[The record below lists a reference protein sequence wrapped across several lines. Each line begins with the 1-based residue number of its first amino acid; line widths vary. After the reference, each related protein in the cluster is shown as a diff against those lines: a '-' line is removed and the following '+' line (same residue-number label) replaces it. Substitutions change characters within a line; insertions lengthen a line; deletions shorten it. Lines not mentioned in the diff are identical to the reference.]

1 MLNVRNLSF
10 AYNEDKIILDDISLD
25 VQKGEVLGILG
36 PNGTGKTTFIKC
48 LNQILKPTNGT
59 VFFNNQDMSNL
70 SQKEI
75 AKFVAYVPQYTD
87 SFFPMT
93 VVDMVMM
100 GRVPF
105 VGRNYTESD
114 KQIVFD
120 IMKKMNL
127 EQFAFRSIQK
137 MSGGERQRAF
147 IARAMAQQPQMI
159 ILDEPTS
166 SLDLYNQL
174 FILHTVSDLAK
185 KENIAIIL
193 TIHDL
198 NLASMFCDKI
208 LMLKDTH
215 IFAFGSAQEVLTEKN
230 INAMYK
236 VHTKVSLEENY
247 KHIRLLKAL

>member
-10 AYNEDKIILDDISLD
+10 GYNEDKIILDEISLD
-25 VQKGEVLGILG
+25 VHKGEVLGILG

-48 LNQILKPTNGT
+48 LNHILQPTNGK
-59 VFFNNQDMSNL
+59 VFFNDQDMGRL

-105 VGRNYTESD
+105 VGNNYTESD

-137 MSGGERQRAF
+137 MS
-147 IARAMAQQPQMI
+147 
-159 ILDEPTS
+159 
-166 SLDLYNQL
+166 
-174 FILHTVSDLAK
+174 
-185 KENIAIIL
+185 
-193 TIHDL
+193 
-198 NLASMFCDKI
+198 
-208 LMLKDTH
+208 
-215 IFAFGSAQEVLTEKN
+215 
-230 INAMYK
+230 
-236 VHTKVSLEENY
+236 
-247 KHIRLLKAL
+247 

>member
-1 MLNVRNLSF
+1 MLQVRHLSF
-10 AYNEDKIILDDISLD
+10 AYNEYKTILDDISLD
-25 VQKGEVLGILG
+25 VHKGEVLGVLG

-48 LNQILKPTNGT
+48 INHILQPTSGE
-59 VFFNNQDMSNL
+59 VYFNELDIGQL
-70 SQKEI
+70 TQKEI
-75 AKFVAYVPQYTD
+75 ARLIAYVPQYTD

-93 VVDMVMM
+93 VVDTIMM

-105 VGRNYTESD
+105 VGRNYTAND

-120 IMKKMNL
+120 IMKRMHL

-174 FILHTVSDLAK
+174 FILHTVADLAK
-185 KENIAIIL
+185 NNNIAIIM

-198 NLASMFCDKI
+198 NLASMFCDKL
-208 LMLKDTH
+208 LMLKNTH
-215 IFAFGSAQEVLTEKN
+215 IFAYGSAQDVLTAQN
-230 INAMYK
+230 IDAMYK
-236 VHTKVSLEENY
+236 VHTKVTLEDSY
-247 KHIRLLKAL
+247 KHVRLLKEL